1 MKKFFSWDKG
11 PVSVTGAEQAWE
23 LQKVMRSELDQGPV
37 PGGILW
43 VNWEDFAFCSQCD
56 RKLPEGFGQRVTT
69 T

>member
-1 MKKFFSWDKG
+1 MKKIFSWDKG

-43 VNWEDFAFCSQCD
+43 VN
-56 RKLPEGFGQRVTT
+56 
-69 T
+69 